1 MEFFKSLTDV
11 LNLESW
17 GLKSLSDKLIGKFK
31 SSSRFKPADYAD
43 IESISFYNSMC
54 LIVKGHGPNTI
65 GGRVV
70 AGDVALVHKTLPRS
84 GSVMPVPFQKKTFQ
98 KLKLKK

>member
-1 MEFFKSLTDV
+1 
-11 LNLESW
+11 
-17 GLKSLSDKLIGKFK
+17 LKSK
-31 SSSRFKPADYAD
+31 SYSRFKPADYAD

-54 LIVKGHGPNTI
+54 LIVKGHEANSI

-70 AGDVALVHKTLPRS
+70 AGDIALVYKNLPLANS
-84 GSVMPVPFQKKTFQ
+84 KITIPFQKKNFR